1 MLSTNALGLAI
12 EWMEDSGHM
21 NPSKN
26 SRWPM
31 GLVSVTY
38 RQLSPKEIVAL
49 AIENGLDLIEW
60 GGDLHVPHGDAT
72 VAREV
77 SAITRDAGLGVQA
90 YGSYYKLGAAV
101 DTGLEFEPVLKTAAA
116 LGAPVIRVWAG
127 LLGSDKATV
136 ETWNNVIDDARRA
149 SRLAASEGIR
159 IALEFHGGTLND
171 TPDAARRL
179 WDELDDPTIL
189 SLWQP
194 LQTLGRKD
202 QDESLEVILPRL
214 SHFHVFQWIPPEPVI
229 RRPLEEGREEWS
241 FWIRQ
246 IRNAGRSIPAL
257 LEFMPGDDPEMLKS
271 ETATLRA
278 LLKG

>member
-1 MLSTNALGLAI
+1 MI
-12 EWMEDSGHM
+12 DPMDSA
-21 NPSKN
+21 NVEK
-26 SRWPM
+26 WPT
-31 GLVSVTY
+31 GLVSVTF
-38 RQLSPKEIVAL
+38 RQLSPGEIVTL
-49 AIENGLDLIEW
+49 ANSNGLELIEW

-90 YGSYYKLGAAV
+90 YGSYYKLGAAAE
-101 DTGLEFEPVLKTAAA
+101 TGLEFEPVLKTAAA

-127 LLGSDKATV
+127 VIGSDKATV
-136 ETWNNVIDDARRA
+136 ETWENVIDDARRA

-179 WDELDDPTIL
+179 WDELDDPAIL

-194 LQTLGRKD
+194 LQTLDRND
-202 QDESLEVILPRL
+202 QDRSLEIILPRL
-214 SHFHVFQWIPPEPVI
+214 SHFHVFHWIPPEPVI

-246 IRNAGRSIPAL
+246 IRNACRTIPAL
-257 LEFMPGDDPEMLKS
+257 LEFMPGDDPGMLKS
-271 ETATLRA
+271 EAATLRD